1 MNVVNALKAGFVLFA
16 AALGGCGAA
25 QDGDVA
31 DEAAE
36 APAGEQ
42 QHAWTVGNWSGTSS
56 SLAAGAFTTGNSSLN
71 LPVCRAAY
79 DGGWQPGKYWQGQ
92 CLFEWG
98 GQKHAASQFQTLVNN
113 GRMSWYK
120 MTATYCSSSG
130 CINQRLPIPQNAI
143 DGGLAGNSAGNVT
156 LGVCKAKR
164 GDQWHPGKWYANKCN
179 IEWDGGGLAL
189 DPIGY
194 DAYVAISN

>member
-1 MNVVNALKAGFVLFA
+1 MNAVNAFKVGFVLFSVGLA
-16 AALGGCGAA
+16 GCGA

-31 DEAAE
+31 D
-36 APAGEQ
+36 AGEEGATGELQ
-42 QHAWTVGNWSGTSS
+42 QASVVGNWSATTS
-56 SLAAGAFTTGNSSLN
+56 SLAAGAFTTGDSTLN

-79 DGGWQPGKYWQGQ
+79 DGGMHPGKYWQNQ

-98 GQKHAASQFQTLVNN
+98 NQKHAASQFQTLVNN

-120 MTATYCSSSG
+120 MTGTACTSLG
-130 CINQRLPIPQNAI
+130 CFNRRLPIPQNAI
-143 DGGLAGNSAGNVT
+143 DGGRAGNAAGNVI
-156 LGVCKAKR
+156 LYVCKAHK
-164 GDQWHPGKWYANKCN
+164 GGQWHPGKWYADKCN

-194 DAYVAISN
+194 DAYIAVSN